1 MQRRFPA
8 VVMRGGTSKGVFFH
22 ENHLP
27 RDQSLRDRLISRLFG
42 SPDPNQIDGLG
53 GAASVT
59 SKTAII
65 APASSLDHDV
75 VYTFGQV
82 SIDRPLVDYKANCG
96 NISAAVGPFAVDEG
110 LVPAIEPVTTVRIH
124 QKNTD
129 KLIIAE
135 VPVKNGRF
143 ACEGSYAISGV
154 PGTGARIVLHFH
166 DPGGAVTG
174 RLLPT
179 GNPRDIL
186 AVPGLGEVEVSLV
199 DAGNPVVFVRAE
211 RLGLDLRE
219 TRSLQAPSVRA
230 RIEAV
235 RARAAVL
242 LGLAASDEEASRSVQ
257 TVPKIAV
264 VAPPVDYPTLSGDV
278 LSRDRIDVTAR
289 IMTMGELHKAY
300 SVSGAICTAG
310 AACIEGTVVHEAVA
324 GETLGPLRIGH
335 PSGVFEIDATMVR
348 KDGQDHY
355 AKAMVGRT
363 ARRIMH
369 GYVYVPESLW
379 PNG

>member
-1 MQRRFPA
+1 
-8 VVMRGGTSKGVFFH
+8 MRGGTSKGVFFH
-22 ENHLP
+22 ETHLP
-27 RDQSLRDRLISRLFG
+27 RDQGLRDRLINRIFG

-65 APASSLDHDV
+65 APASDPRYDV
-75 VYTFGQV
+75 AYTFGQV

-110 LVPAIEPVTTVRIH
+110 LVPAIEPVTKVRIH

-154 PGTGARIVLHFH
+154 PGTGSRIVLHFH

-179 GNPRDIL
+179 GNPRDVL
-186 AVPGLGEVEVSLV
+186 AVPGLGEIEISVV
-199 DAGNPVVFVRAE
+199 DAANPVVFVRAE
-211 RLGLDLRE
+211 RLGLNPGDARSLRE
-219 TRSLQAPSVRA
+219 PSVRA
-230 RIEAV
+230 MLEAV

-242 LGLAASDEEASRSVQ
+242 LGLAASPEEASQRVQ

-264 VAPPVDYPTLSGDV
+264 VAPPVDSLTLSGNA
-278 LSRDRIDVTAR
+278 LPRDRIDLTAR
-289 IMTMGELHKAY
+289 IMTMGALHNAY
-300 SVSGAICTAG
+300 AVSGAICTAG
-310 AACIEGTVVHEAVA
+310 AARIEGTVVHESVA
-324 GETLGPLRIGH
+324 AETIGPLRIGH
-335 PSGVFEIDATMVR
+335 PSGVFEVEATVVK

-355 AKAMVGRT
+355 VKATVGRT
-363 ARRIMH
+363 ARRLMH
-369 GYVYVPESLW
+369 GYAEVPGSLW

>member
-1 MQRRFPA
+1 MQRRIPA

-27 RDQSLRDRLISRLFG
+27 RDQDLRDRLINRLFG
-42 SPDPNQIDGLG
+42 SPDPSQIDGLG

-65 APASSLDHDV
+65 APASSPRHDV

-110 LVPAIEPVTTVRIH
+110 LVAAIEPVTTVRIH
-124 QKNTD
+124 QKNTN

-143 ACEGSYAISGV
+143 NSEGSYAISGV
-154 PGTGARIVLHFH
+154 PGTGSRIVLHFH

-179 GNPRDIL
+179 GNPRDVL

-199 DAGNPVVFVRAE
+199 DAANPVVFVRAE
-211 RLGLDLRE
+211 SLGLDPRD
-219 TRSLQAPSVRA
+219 TRSLGEPAVRA
-230 RIEAV
+230 MLEAV

-242 LGLAASDEEASRSVQ
+242 LGLAVSDEEASRSVQ

-264 VAPPVDYPTLSGDV
+264 VAPPADYLTLSGDA

-289 IMTMGELHKAY
+289 IMSMGNLHRAY
-300 SVSGAICTAG
+300 AVSGAICTAG
-310 AACIEGTVVHEAVA
+310 AARIAGTVVHESVA
-324 GETLGPLRIGH
+324 GETPGPLRIGH
-335 PSGVFEIDATMVR
+335 PSGVFEVDAKIVK

-355 AKAMVGRT
+355 AKAIVGRT

-369 GYVYVPESLW
+369 GYADVPEALW

>member
-1 MQRRFPA
+1 
-8 VVMRGGTSKGVFFH
+8 MRGGTSKGVFFH

-27 RDQSLRDRLISRLFG
+27 RDQDLRDRLINRIFG

-65 APASSLDHDV
+65 SPATNPRHDV

-110 LVPAIEPVTTVRIH
+110 LVSAVEPVTKVRIH
-124 QKNTD
+124 QKNTN

-154 PGTGARIVLHFH
+154 PGTGAKIILHFH

-174 RLLPT
+174 RLLPS
-179 GNPRDIL
+179 GNPRDVL
-186 AVPGLGEVEVSLV
+186 SVPGLGEVEISVV
-199 DAGNPVVFVRAE
+199 DAANPVVFVRAE
-211 RLGLDLRE
+211 RLGLNPGDPRSLRE
-219 TRSLQAPSVRA
+219 PSVRA
-230 RIEAV
+230 MLEAV

-242 LGLAASDEEASRSVQ
+242 LGLAASPEEASQRVQ

-264 VAPPVDYPTLSGDV
+264 VAPPMDALTLSGDA
-278 LSRDRIDVTAR
+278 LPRDRIDLTAR
-289 IMTMGELHKAY
+289 IMTMGGLHNAY
-300 SVSGAICTAG
+300 AVSGAICTAG
-310 AACIEGTVVHEAVA
+310 AARIEGTVVHEAVVA
-324 GETLGPLRIGH
+324 ETTGPLRIGH
-335 PSGVFEIDATMVR
+335 PSGVFEVEATVV
-348 KDGQDHY
+348 KKNGQDHY
-355 AKAMVGRT
+355 VKAMVGRT

-369 GYVYVPESLW
+369 GYADVPESLW